1 MEINLRGT
9 LAALLTPR
17 ERLGSVDL
25 EAFERLCAFTLDR
38 GVSGLVVGG
47 ATGGY
52 ASLSLAERSR
62 LTELAVKAASEK
74 GATVICG
81 CGATRLAESV
91 ELAKGALAAD
101 ATAVLLPPPHFFEYS
116 QEDLEGFYVE
126 AAKQIN
132 GPILIYNLPSFVTPM
147 QPASMVRLL
156 RATPNLVGVKDS
168 SGDLHTLEALT
179 DRPDLG
185 AVRVLGHDRLLVEAL
200 RGKQIDAAVSGLA
213 GVIPELVV
221 AAFDA
226 SESGDD
232 GRLES
237 LGALG
242 DELLERVGAMPYP
255 WVLNEIAAARELCM
269 ATYPFPPTESRQ
281 RALQALHEWLPTW
294 LDRLS
299 TVNLSRRN

>member
-1 MEINLRGT
+1 MDINLKGP
-9 LAALLTPR
+9 LAALLTPTN
-17 ERLGSVDL
+17 ESGEVDW
-25 EAFERLCAFTLDR
+25 EAFERLCAFTLSR

-52 ASLSLAERSR
+52 ASLSVDDRNR
-62 LTELAVKAASEK
+62 LTELAVKVASEK
-74 GATVICG
+74 DAVVISG

-91 ELAKGALAAD
+91 ELAKNAFAAD

-126 AAKQIN
+126 AAKQIS

-147 QPASMVRLL
+147 QPASIVRLL
-156 RATPNLVGVKDS
+156 RANENLVGVKDS
-168 SGDLHTLEALT
+168 SGEMHTLEALT

-185 AVRVLGHDRLLVEAL
+185 AIRILGHDRLLVEAL
-200 RGKQIDAAVSGLA
+200 RRNQIDAAISGLA
-213 GVIPELVV
+213 GVVPELVV

-226 SESGDD
+226 SATGDD
-232 GRLES
+232 ARLES
-237 LGALG
+237 LGSLT

-255 WVLNEIAAARELCM
+255 WALIEIAAARELCT
-269 ATYPFPPTESRQ
+269 ASYPFSPSEFRQ
-281 RALQALHEWLPTW
+281 QALDALREWLPTW

-299 TVNLSRRN
+299 TVNLSRKN